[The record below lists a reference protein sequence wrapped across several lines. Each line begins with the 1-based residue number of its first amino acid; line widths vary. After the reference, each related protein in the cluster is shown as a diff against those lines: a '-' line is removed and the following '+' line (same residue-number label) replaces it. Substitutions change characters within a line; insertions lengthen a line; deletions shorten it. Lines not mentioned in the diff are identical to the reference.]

1 MVLTLVLVAAV
12 GAGPALPP
20 VSAAPAQVAFGTND
34 AHAHASGSAGV
45 CTDNTG
51 PADDFPPPQRSS
63 QLSYSLD
70 VAASVTVGCASATG
84 RAKQTMATTQDAGG
98 ATVTSSGSV
107 AVTRTEWQANSQAGS
122 RFSLP
127 FQVTTAGTYEIRGS
141 LQKTTSGA
149 SGTIKDDTV
158 SVRLDGPGITEV
170 FGGTGDFSK
179 SAALPAGNYL
189 LSATTGCRTA
199 TDGPQ
204 AIGPVNC
211 RLSWS
216 FVLVLGDPAPPPV
229 VFVHGFAGS
238 IIACGG
244 DQLYPDVPV
253 EFPDM
258 RLQADG
264 ETNLQQGAC
273 NPVARPTEILESF
286 LTEDVYGP
294 ALAFL
299 DEIAPDNNYIYVWDW
314 RKSPQLALDELDVM
328 VEQARCGGTL
338 PSGEIT
344 CEDPVHEKV
353 LLMGH
358 SMGGLVIRNYINDQP
373 RADKVVRAL
382 TVGTPYWGS
391 PKAIFPL
398 AAGLESP
405 AAEGL
410 DSIIVDDEFHE
421 WARNAQGLY
430 YLYPSANF
438 GGWLTVAGRE
448 PRPLD
453 RPGLLSYVAD
463 LGGTPALLERA
474 LDDHTQSLD
483 GFKRNGVDFQAFVGS
498 GLATVERVLFFGI
511 AGQDYVK
518 LTYAQGD
525 GTVPVRSGAQ
535 GPQGTADPLGED
547 IPIHYSCGIKHVPLP
562 GDPDVTPRI
571 EGFLV
576 SGFPI
581 VAGPSSCSSSG
592 FQIEIYEVDVASGAA
607 AASSAPLSTPFSGL
621 TVMAAEAASEPMTLE
636 QAELAGLIQL
646 LDLGAQK
653 IIVTDS
659 RTPVELRYSSQQFE
673 LNATP
678 LTDANLGQTSY
689 YGPLSGEATIS
700 TGSVLSVADQRG
712 PVTPRSDGAPDVLIA
727 DTLAPEGSGA
737 SFGVT
742 LSRAAAFPVAVDFK
756 TEAGSATAGS
766 DYSSREGTL
775 VFEPGQQSIELSIPT
790 TADNSAEGNETF
802 GVRLSNPV
810 DVAIADEEG
819 VATIVDQSGGASPPG
834 ITPPFLT
841 PPDTTVDG
849 VKLAL
854 NKTQKQKGKKI
865 TVKLKVGAAENVT
878 VLVKGKLKVKNKFYK
893 LKQATMTVAAGATKT
908 LRLRLKKSS
917 DAGKVA
923 RALKR
928 GSKVTGLLSATFT
941 DELTNRV
948 TKKAI
953 VKLKQP
959 RVGSR

>member
-1 MVLTLVLVAAV
+1 MVLTLVLVAMV
-12 GAGPALPP
+12 GAGPALPAA
-20 VSAAPAQVAFGTND
+20 SAAPAQVAFGTND
-34 AHAHASGSAGV
+34 ARAHAFGSAGV

-51 PADDFPPPQRSS
+51 PANDFPPTQMSS
-63 QLSYSLD
+63 QLGYSLD

-107 AVTRTEWQANSQAGS
+107 AVTRTEFKANSGAGTS
-122 RFSLP
+122 FSLP

-179 SAALPAGNYL
+179 SAALPAGNYF

-216 FVLVLGDPAPPPV
+216 FVLVLGEPAPPPV

-238 IIACGG
+238 IIACSG

-273 NPVARPTEILESF
+273 NPLARPTEILESF

-294 ALAFL
+294 TLAFL
-299 DEIAPDNNYIYVWDW
+299 DQIAPDNNYIYVWDW

-358 SMGGLVIRNYINDQP
+358 SMGGLVIRNYINDQS

-410 DSIIVDDEFHE
+410 DSIIVDEEFQE

-430 YLYPSANF
+430 HLYPSASF

-453 RPGLLSYVAD
+453 RAGLLSYVAE

-474 LDDHTQSLD
+474 LDDHAQSLD

-498 GLATVERVLFFGI
+498 GLATIERVLFFGI
-511 AGQDYVK
+511 GDQDYVK

-562 GDPDVTPRI
+562 GDPDVTSRI
-571 EGFLV
+571 EDFLV

-592 FQIEIYEVDVASGAA
+592 FQIEIYEVDVASSAEA
-607 AASSAPLSTPFSGL
+607 RSAPLSTPSSRL
-621 TVMAAEAASEPMTLE
+621 MVEAATASSGPMTLE

-659 RTPVELRYSSQQFE
+659 RTPVEVSYSSERFE

-700 TGSVLSVADQRG
+700 TGPVLSVADEGG
-712 PVTPRSDGAPDVLIA
+712 PVTPRPDGAPDVSIA
-727 DTLAPEGSGA
+727 DTSAPEGSGA

-756 TEAGSATAGS
+756 TEADSATAGS

-775 VFEPGQQSIELSIPT
+775 VFEPGQQSMELSIPT
-790 TADNSAEGNETF
+790 TADNLVEDHETF
-802 GVRLSNPV
+802 RVRLSNAIDAV
-810 DVAIADEEG
+810 IADEQA
-819 VATIVDQSGGASPPG
+819 VATIVDQSGGASLPG

-849 VKLAL
+849 VKLAV
-854 NKTQKQKGKKI
+854 NKTQKQKRKKI
-865 TVKLKVGAAENVT
+865 AIKLTVGAAENVT
-878 VLVKGKLKVKNKFYK
+878 VLAKGKLKVKNKFYK
-893 LKQATMTVAAGATKT
+893 LKQATMTVAAGKTKILT
-908 LRLRLKKSS
+908 LRLKKSS
-917 DAGKVA
+917 DARKLAG
-923 RALKR
+923 ALKR

-941 DELTNRV
+941 DELTNSV
-948 TKKAI
+948 TKKAV
-953 VKLKQP
+953 VKLK
-959 RVGSR
+959 